1 MGSSWKREVW
11 FYPGP
16 FPSTATCLAIAW
28 PLLVNP
34 SFKSLDYRVQPTKPV
49 PIGFPFINSQLINSQ
64 LVKSP
69 LIKNKPIWSLAIK
82 SPVIKTRLIKSPF
95 CPSKGSQPVGA
106 TWLAAGNGSEPAWP

>member
-1 MGSSWKREVW
+1 MSG
-11 FYPGP
+11 FIPGR

-49 PIGFPFINSQLINSQ
+49 PIGFIFINSQLINSPLINSQ

-69 LIKNKPIWSLAIK
+69 LIKNKPIWSHAIK
-82 SPVIKTRLIKSPF
+82 SPVIKTRLIKSPSY
-95 CPSKGSQPVGA
+95 PSKGSQPVGA